1 MFINLYQ
8 INSEL
13 DNGRLM
19 FRNLKTILTA
29 NGNQIPAHLYEC
41 VFSGELDVQDAE
53 DVFRIFNLEHPKGY
67 RGRSMSV
74 SDVVEFVHTPNKS
87 NFYFC
92 DSIGFAQ
99 VEFDKQSAKRLIVN
113 RDYEMDC

>member
-13 DNGRLM
+13 DNDRLM
-19 FRNLKTILTA
+19 FCNLKTILTA
-29 NGNQIPAHLYEC
+29 NSNQIPAHLYEC

-53 DVFRIFNLEHPKGY
+53 DVFRIFNLEQPKDY

-99 VEFDKQSAKRLIVN
+99 VEFDKQSTKCLIVN
-113 RDYEMDC
+113 HDYEMDC

>member
-74 SDVVEFVHTPNKS
+74 SDVVEFVHTSNKS
-87 NFYFC
+87 DFYFC

-99 VEFDKQSAKRLIVN
+99 VEFDKQSAKCLIVN
-113 RDYEMDC
+113 HDYEMDC